1 MNVDTRNGRNFLLT
15 LLAFHSLGSENDR
28 ELDPNKRAVLIT
40 SKSANCLGLYH
51 RRHPHGKLISR
62 TDKESIARKEAYALY
77 NQEID
82 EVY

>member
-1 MNVDTRNGRNFLLT
+1 MYSFEMSIPVTEEI
-15 LLAFHSLGSENDR
+15 SYENDR
-28 ELDPNKRAVLIT
+28 ELDPNKRAVPIT

-51 RRHPHGKLISR
+51 GRHPRGKLISR